1 MDRLKR
7 RDFLKQTAVGAGA
20 VLISSSFS
28 DPLGVAAAAPKAMT
42 VAGEVPAASL
52 GSMLPHEHLMSL
64 FGADLTEKAVYD
76 EPKLMEAVIPYLKKL
91 KSLGCET
98 IADCTAAYFGRAP
111 LLLKK
116 MSESSG
122 LQVLTNT
129 GYYAAANDR
138 YVPKHAYKE
147 SSEQLAQRWINE
159 WKDGIGA
166 TGIRPG
172 FIKIGVDGG
181 PLSDIDAKLVRAAA
195 LTHRET
201 GLVIAAHTSD
211 NPEAAKEQL
220 KILREEKVDPSAWIW
235 VHANKV
241 ADINDLASAAETGAW
256 IELDGISA
264 DSVEDH
270 FVMLAELQK
279 RNLVKR
285 ILLSH
290 DGNSFRYGDRPPKAY
305 HGLYSDF
312 IPFLKKKGYSQD
324 DIDQLTKRNPAS
336 AFAVDVRT
344 L

>member
-1 MDRLKR
+1 MKR
-7 RDFLKQTAVGAGA
+7 RDFLKRIATGSGA
-20 VLISSSFS
+20 VLMSSSLS
-28 DPLGVAAAAPKAMT
+28 NSLKVEAASPKAMT
-42 VAGEVPAASL
+42 VAGEVPASSL

-64 FGADLTEKAVYD
+64 FGADITEKAVYD
-76 EPKLMEAVIPYLKKL
+76 EPQLMEAVIPYLKKL
-91 KSLGCET
+91 RSLGCET

-116 MSESSG
+116 MSESCG

-138 YVPKHAYKE
+138 YVPEHAYNE
-147 SSEQLAQRWINE
+147 RPEQVAQRWINE
-159 WKDGIGA
+159 WKDGIDG

-181 PLSDIDAKLVRAAA
+181 PLSEIDAKLVRAAA

-211 NPEAAKEQL
+211 NPGAAKAQL
-220 KILREEKVDPSAWIW
+220 RILGEEKVDPSAWIW

-241 ADINDLASAAETGAW
+241 PEINDLVSAAEMGAW
-256 IELDGISA
+256 IELDGISK
-264 DSVEDH
+264 DSIEDH
-270 FVMLAELQK
+270 FVMLAELKK
-279 RNLVKR
+279 RNLEKR

-312 IPFLKKKGYSQD
+312 IPFLRKQGYSQD
-324 DIDQLTKRNPAS
+324 EIDQLTKRNPAA
-336 AFAVDVRT
+336 AFAIEVRAI
-344 L
+344 

>member
-1 MDRLKR
+1 MNELKR
-7 RDFLKQTAVGAGA
+7 RDFLKQTATGAGA

-28 DPLGVAAAAPKAMT
+28 DPLSLAAAAPKAMT

-76 EPKLMEAVIPYLKKL
+76 EPQLMEAVIPYLKKL

-116 MSESSG
+116 MSANSG
-122 LQVLTNT
+122 VQVLTNT

-138 YVPKHAYKE
+138 YVPKHAYE
-147 SSEQLAQRWINE
+147 ERPEQLAQRWINE
-159 WKDGIGA
+159 WKNGIGA

-181 PLSDIDAKLVRAAA
+181 PLSEIDAKLVRAAA

-220 KILREEKVDPSAWIW
+220 KILREEKVDASAWIW

-241 ADINDLASAAETGAW
+241 PDINELASAAEKGAW

-270 FVMLAELQK
+270 FVMLAELRE
-279 RNLVKR
+279 RNREKR

-312 IPFLKKKGYSQD
+312 VPFLKKKGYFQD
-324 DIDQLTKRNPAS
+324 DIDQLTKRNPAT
-336 AFAVDVRT
+336 AFAIEVRT
-344 L
+344 I